1 MIGERAIILMGLR
14 GSGKTTVGRLLA
26 ERLTRRFIDLDDQT
40 LSIIRSAHGVCSIAR
55 AFTELGEAAFRRAE
69 IEALGHALTEA
80 SHLPVVLSL
89 GGGTPTAP
97 GASELLRQSGAEL
110 VYLRYP
116 PDTLGARLRGE
127 IDDRRPALTTQG
139 DPIAEME
146 AVFRAR
152 DPQYR
157 ELATVVLDQPGT
169 PEEVVRAL
177 IDRLRPETPHM
188 G

>member
-1 MIGERAIILMGLR
+1 MMGLR